1 MTHDAMG
8 ERLPYRRGFE
18 AEIEIG
24 ESLHHLIWQTLIA
37 LPLEYAFGQENAFP
51 KLSECSDEP
60 LLLG

>member
-1 MTHDAMG
+1 MSK
-8 ERLPYRRGFE
+8 RFPYRRRFKT
-18 AEIEIG
+18 EIKIS
-24 ESLHHLIWQTLIA
+24 ESLYDFIWQTLIA